1 MIIDKWVVNAL
12 INSDQRIYVR
22 QAIHTVFT
30 SNVERYVVEVNL
42 QYNNIN
48 MLSEGNLGAKSEFKG
63 LGQLASDVFD
73 EFYDMDVLFKTL
85 MAIK

>member
-22 QAIHTVFT
+22 QAIHLVFT

-48 MLSEGNLGAKSEFKG
+48 MLSEGNLGAKSEFKD
-63 LGQLASDVFD
+63 LGELASDVFD
-73 EFYDMDVLFKTL
+73 EFYEMDVLFNTL

>member
-1 MIIDKWVVNAL
+1 M
-12 INSDQRIYVR
+12 INSDQQIYVR
-22 QAIHTVFT
+22 QAIHLVFT

-63 LGQLASDVFD
+63 LGELASEVFD
-73 EFYDMDVLFKTL
+73 EFYEMDVLFNTL

>member
-1 MIIDKWVVNAL
+1 M
-12 INSDQRIYVR
+12 R
-22 QAIHTVFT
+22 QAIHLVFT

-48 MLSEGNLGAKSEFKG
+48 MLSEGNLGAKSEFKD
-63 LGQLASDVFD
+63 LGELASDVFD
-73 EFYDMDVLFKTL
+73 EFYEMYVLFNTL